1 MRGDGCSKYMRDD
14 GCCNILFFFLERTGS
29 DRVSI
34 RLVATRTAST
44 RQQEIH
50 ITQRQLT

>member
-14 GCCNILFFFLERTGS
+14 GCCNIFFSLERTGS

-50 ITQRQLT
+50 IAQRQLT